1 MMEESGSSLAPKKK
15 KTKINFSH
23 VHQEFDHITI
33 YNPRKEKDVPGSKSK
48 SCGQDFLD
56 RNSTNFIGV
65 FHGVVGVP
73 PLGQLSEAQ
82 PVMELMSAGRILIQ
96 YPDEFASDKPRGRRR
111 RERRGM
117 KDLSF

>member
-56 RNSTNFIGV
+56 RNSTNFIGI
-65 FHGVVGVP
+65 FHGVVGVACATP
-73 PLGQLSEAQ
+73 GPAKRS
-82 PVMELMSAGRILIQ
+82 SASNGIDVSR
-96 YPDEFASDKPRGRRR
+96 
-111 RERRGM
+111 
-117 KDLSF
+117 

>member
-65 FHGVVGVP
+65 FHGVAGVARATP
-73 PLGQLSEAQ
+73 GPAEQS
-82 PVMELMSAGRILIQ
+82 SASNGIDVSR
-96 YPDEFASDKPRGRRR
+96 
-111 RERRGM
+111 
-117 KDLSF
+117 